1 MSTLPITKA
10 GITKLR
16 HELEHLK
23 NVKRPEVITAISE
36 ARAHGDL
43 KENAEYHAAREQQGF
58 IEGRIKEL
66 EGVIGS
72 SQVIDVAS
80 LNAGDKIVFGATVTL
95 INVET
100 DQETTYKIV
109 GEYEADINQNQ
120 ISITSPLARGLIG
133 RMLGDIATI
142 NTPQSKVEYEITAV
156 SYQ

>member
-23 NVKRPEVITAISE
+23 SVKRPEVITAISE

-72 SQVIDVAS
+72 SQVIDIAS

-133 RMLGDIATI
+133 KMLGDIATI